1 MKRRLPHRLSNGS
14 QRAAL
19 EVLIVA
25 MVEHNQSN
33 RLCAFPFPS
42 LQDLVDEI
50 LLQRAEEV
58 IDIRPYPSY
67 HKVLFAWRIR
77 HGDFQGGI
85 SLALHNKLTSA
96 ASVMYQRLQLL
107 RNASTTE
114 MDVDLETLEITEAY
128 LAVINALSC
137 VSENNAW
144 IFVSKVN
151 EVESSPA
158 VKRVKREEKG
168 LESR

>member
-1 MKRRLPHRLSNGS
+1 
-14 QRAAL
+14 
-19 EVLIVA
+19 
-25 MVEHNQSN
+25 
-33 RLCAFPFPS
+33 
-42 LQDLVDEI
+42 
-50 LLQRAEEV
+50 
-58 IDIRPYPSY
+58 
-67 HKVLFAWRIR
+67 
-77 HGDFQGGI
+77 
-85 SLALHNKLTSA
+85 
-96 ASVMYQRLQLL
+96 
-107 RNASTTE
+107 
-114 MDVDLETLEITEAY
+114 LEITEAY

>member
-1 MKRRLPHRLSNGS
+1 M
-14 QRAAL
+14 
-19 EVLIVA
+19 A
-25 MVEHNQSN
+25 MVEHNQSG

-85 SLALHNKLTSA
+85 PPLSQQKLTKA

-107 RNASTTE
+107 RNASTAE
-114 MDVDLETLEITEAY
+114 MDVDLETLEISEAY

-144 IFVSKVN
+144 IFVSKVHD
-151 EVESSPA
+151 VEESPA
-158 VKRVKREEKG
+158 AKRVKREEKG
-168 LESR
+168 FGTFLTG

>member
-1 MKRRLPHRLSNGS
+1 
-14 QRAAL
+14 
-19 EVLIVA
+19 
-25 MVEHNQSN
+25 
-33 RLCAFPFPS
+33 
-42 LQDLVDEI
+42 
-50 LLQRAEEV
+50 
-58 IDIRPYPSY
+58 
-67 HKVLFAWRIR
+67 
-77 HGDFQGGI
+77 
-85 SLALHNKLTSA
+85 
-96 ASVMYQRLQLL
+96 MYQRLQLL

-151 EVESSPA
+151 EVESPPA